1 MARRFEFSEGSSN
14 KFWEV
19 WCEGAALHTRY
30 GKLGANGQTTVKAY
44 SSPEAAALFE
54 AMLIKQKT
62 KKGYVETT
70 TAAPAAAPKVEPKPP
85 KVKLTPFLTRLEKDA
100 ALRKMLGKTDL
111 SPEDPN
117 SLPDWADVE
126 ADVRESGFLRAAVWT
141 PITDLT
147 WIPLLSNVKVL
158 EVGITDKT
166 DLRPLAEV
174 KSLVHVKLEGTTK
187 RPVDLSFASSLPK
200 LEKVELRGPRVD
212 SLAPLKSV
220 RTLQEVTIAN
230 GAVSD
235 LSPLENLPKLK
246 SLFLPNH
253 RLTSL
258 APLAKHSGLTYL
270 QVPGNQIE
278 DVSPLAKHLGL
289 RFVGLKGNKVKD
301 VSPLR
306 GLVNVKTM
314 YLEGNPVTDTSPL
327 SALDQ
332 LETKD
337 FRVKAATKPTLT
349 PELKKRLEVLATTP
363 ECRALLTALLEKL
376 REVRAGKV
384 TTLKFDA
391 DDDAVIALELTAP
404 AKKATGPA
412 SLVQVMTKCGA
423 SVHVDASR
431 PGVDGPCVGP
441 GADLEWDGEDDE
453 RFEGFCNAG
462 QNWFVFDRQK
472 KNKLG
477 EPGIVFFSHEGRL
490 DPKHRFPQ
498 QDQVAFGVGGFVLR
512 ALAFRVFS
520 KDKRWRGCGWG

>member
-19 WCEGAALHTRY
+19 WCDGAALHTRY
-30 GKLGANGQTTVKAY
+30 GKLGSAGQTTVKTY
-44 SSPEAAALFE
+44 SSPAAAALFE
-54 AMLIKQKT
+54 ATLIKQKT
-62 KKGYVETT
+62 KKGYVEKTVVS
-70 TAAPAAAPKVEPKPP
+70 AAPPAEPKPP
-85 KVKLTPFLTRLEKDA
+85 KVKLTPFLSRVQTDA
-100 ALRKMLGKTDL
+100 KLKKSLCETDF
-111 SPEDPN
+111 SPEDPA
-117 SLPDWADVE
+117 SLADWADLE
-126 ADVRESGFLRAAVWT
+126 ADVRETGYLRVSGPVV
-141 PITDLT
+141 DLS
-147 WIPLLSNVKVL
+147 WVALLPKVTVL
-158 EVGITDKT
+158 ELEVTDKT
-166 DLRPLAEV
+166 DLRSLAEV
-174 KSLVHVKLEGTTK
+174 KSLVQVRLEGST
-187 RPVDLSFASSLPK
+187 RRAVDLSFAASLPK
-200 LEKVELRGPRVD
+200 LEKLELRGPRVD

-220 RTLQEVTIAN
+220 RTLQEVTISD

-278 DVSPLAKHLGL
+278 DVSPLAKHVGL

-301 VSPLR
+301 VSPLG

-327 SALDQ
+327 SALEL

-349 PELKKRLEVLATTP
+349 PELKQRLEVLATTP
-363 ECRALLTALLEKL
+363 ECRALLAELLEKL
-376 REVRAGKV
+376 REVRPGKV

-391 DDDAVIALELTAP
+391 DDDGVIALELSAP

-423 SVHVDASR
+423 TVHVDKRR

-441 GADLEWDGEDDE
+441 GADIEWDGEDRK

-462 QNWFVFDRQK
+462 QNWFVWDHQK

-490 DPKHRFPQ
+490 DPKNRFPQ

-512 ALAFRVFS
+512 ALACRVFS